1 MKNLFLAACLLIGLS
16 ATAQT
21 KFNDPNAKERKLNAA
36 FTKISVSSGV
46 ELFLTQG
53 NENAIA
59 VSVSDAK
66 YNERFITEVVDGTL
80 KIYYENNNE
89 GWKNS
94 KGRKLKAY
102 VSYKTLESLKCAAG
116 SITKLT
122 NVLSTGNLALSF
134 SSGAIFNGEI
144 KASEITAKASS
155 GALATVKGSAS
166 TLTIDANSGAMFK
179 GSDLSTT
186 TCTASVSSGASVKVD
201 VQKSLVASANSGGI
215 VSYTGAATLTKGNV
229 NSGGTVKKAS

>member
-1 MKNLFLAACLLIGLS
+1 MKNLLLAACLLLGFT
-16 ATAQT
+16 AAAQT
-21 KFNDPNAKERKLNAA
+21 KFNDPNATERKLDAA
-36 FTKISVSSGV
+36 FNKISVSSGV

-59 VSVSDAK
+59 VSVSDQK
-66 YNERFITEVVDGTL
+66 YNDRFITEVVDGTL
-80 KIYYENNNE
+80 KIYFDNNNE

-102 VSYKTLESLKCAAG
+102 VSYKALESIECAAG
-116 SITKLT
+116 SNTQLT
-122 NVLSTGNLALSF
+122 NVLSAGNLVLSF

-144 KASEITAKASS
+144 KATALTAKASS
-155 GALATVKGSAS
+155 GALATVKGSAGQ
-166 TLTIDANSGAMFK
+166 LTVDANSGAIFK
-179 GSDLSTT
+179 GSDLSTY
-186 TCTASVSSGASVKVD
+186 TCTASVSSGASVKID

-229 NSGGTVKKAS
+229 NSGGMVKKAS